1 MASNYTTNY
10 NLCQWQPT
18 DQVQR
23 TDFNADNA
31 KIDAALAELSPSA
44 ALADRALPNLA
55 FYIGQF
61 AILDAIQ
68 RGRYITQKTM
78 LYEIFRDESRYT
90 ITSPGGM
97 DSITST
103 GFKLT
108 GAGNTAHIVA
118 DNRAL
123 HLDDWTRVHLWL
135 HIMGGEV
142 TVSLDGKPMTRIRSN
157 YTTTV
162 QGYTSYERE
171 FFLET
176 TGRSGAQFVLDVTCG
191 EDGELNLYDYCA
203 FFF

>member
-44 ALADRALPNLA
+44 ALSDRALPNLA
-55 FYIGQF
+55 FYLGQL

-68 RGRYITQKTM
+68 RGRHLNQRSM

-97 DSITST
+97 DAITST

-108 GAGNTAHIVA
+108 GAGNTAHVVTK
-118 DNRAL
+118 NRAL
-123 HLDDWTRVHLWL
+123 HTSKWSKIILWL
-135 HIMGGEV
+135 HITGGTA
-142 TVSLDGKPMTRIRSN
+142 TVAFNGIPMPQAAYR
-157 YTTTV
+157 YAPTV
-162 QGYTSYERE
+162 QGFQGYEYE
-171 FFLET
+171 LCLET
-176 TGRSGAQFVLDVTCG
+176 TGTSSAQFTLDLTCDSGG
-191 EDGELNLYDYCA
+191 EMTLYDFCA